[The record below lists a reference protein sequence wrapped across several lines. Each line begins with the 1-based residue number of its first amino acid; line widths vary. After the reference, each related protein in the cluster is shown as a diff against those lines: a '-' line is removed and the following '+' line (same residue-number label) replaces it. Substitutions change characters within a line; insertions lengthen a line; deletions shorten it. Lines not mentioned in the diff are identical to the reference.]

1 MRRLNRNY
9 WRLGWVFLTNGAL
22 TLLLLTAP
30 IRVHHDQQLLSEAM
44 RTTPPASS
52 ASSYWKE
59 LLATPWVPVVALVLL
74 VGIAAEVRRTV
85 LSPIVNLA
93 PYVVWLIVALWERA
107 RVAGE
112 ATPQELFLG
121 KVLLIIPLVVVIAIN
136 LTFYVVAFRRRQ
148 AEGGNLGLPSRF
160 S

>member
-1 MRRLNRNY
+1 MKPLNRNY

-22 TLLLLTAP
+22 ALLLLTAP
-30 IRVHHDQQLLSEAM
+30 IRAHHDKQLLSEAM
-44 RTTPPASS
+44 RTAPRAY
-52 ASSYWKE
+52 SYWKE

-74 VGIAAEVRRTV
+74 VGIAAEVRRTA

-93 PYVVWLIVALWERA
+93 PYVAWLIVALWERA

-121 KVLLIIPLVVVIAIN
+121 KVLLIILLVVVIAID
-136 LTFYVVAFRRRQ
+136 LIFYVVAFRRRQ
-148 AEGGNLGLPSRF
+148 AEGRDLGLASHL
-160 S
+160 

>member
-1 MRRLNRNY
+1 MKPLNRNY

-30 IRVHHDQQLLSEAM
+30 IRAHHDKQLLSEAM
-44 RTTPPASS
+44 RTAPRAY
-52 ASSYWKE
+52 SYWKE

-93 PYVVWLIVALWERA
+93 PYVTWLIVALWERA

-121 KVLLIIPLVVVIAIN
+121 KVLLIIPLVVIIAID
-136 LTFYVVAFRRRQ
+136 LIFYVVAFRRRQ
-148 AEGGNLGLPSRF
+148 AEGGNLDLPSR

>member
-1 MRRLNRNY
+1 MKPLNRNY

-30 IRVHHDQQLLSEAM
+30 IRAHHDEQLLGEAM
-44 RTTPPASS
+44 RTAPPAF
-52 ASSYWKE
+52 SYWKE

-85 LSPIVNLA
+85 LSPIVNLG

-121 KVLLIIPLVVVIAIN
+121 KVLLIIPLVVVITIDLA
-136 LTFYVVAFRRRQ
+136 FYVVAFRRRQ
-148 AEGGNLGLPSRF
+148 AEGGNLGLPGRV
-160 S
+160 